1 MRQSRRG
8 IVATVV
14 LALSVWGLTS
24 PATASEPPTGLV
36 PADQS
41 SFDLT
46 IDMLSDLP
54 DEEELIKDLA
64 SSPFP
69 RKVSIIGGTQTTV
82 YTLPGGL
89 EYTSEEPAFS
99 PRMSGG
105 SNSYGVFVKFTPT
118 EQDLIYAG
126 AGFALSTAICL
137 IPAVGLALCTV
148 SGAIITA
155 ASVFIAASGK
165 CSNRLL
171 VYPFVPERNR
181 CA

>member
-1 MRQSRRG
+1 M
-8 IVATVV
+8 V
-14 LALSVWGLTS
+14 LALSVWGSTS
-24 PATASEPPTGLV
+24 PAVASEPPAAQVTAGRAASDV
-36 PADQS
+36 APG
-41 SFDLT
+41 DL
-46 IDMLSDLP
+46 SGLP

-64 SSPFP
+64 ASPFP
-69 RKVSIIGGTQTTV
+69 REVSIAGGTQTTV

-89 EYTSEEPAFS
+89 EYISEKPAFS

-126 AGFALSTAICL
+126 GGFALSTAICL
-137 IPAVGLALCTV
+137 IPAVGIALCTV